1 MFKQVK
7 LVAGQVYRTKIKTPG
22 FWLIVLSPLLL
33 PIIAFLIGFMMSRG
47 ESNKPT
53 RLAIVDNSALVKTI
67 KSEKLLDVSLSEVP
81 TVDIAKKKLKDD
93 KIDGYL
99 VASDGQYE
107 LISSS
112 DGAAK
117 FDENKVR
124 NALTQ
129 IEMTEKASK
138 LNLKAED
145 LIALQTPAKLTM
157 KTQSNKGETSGGD
170 NKNMAN
176 YFISLGTGVAIFVLL
191 SIYTSMMAQEVAN
204 EKSSR
209 IMEIL
214 LAATSAKIQYYGKI
228 IGVSLLVV
236 THLLIYVVLA
246 GVASI
251 VLKGNKV
258 VENGL
263 KLFSGVDIGFLIIT
277 VLMVMLG
284 VISYLVLTA
293 IIASIV
299 NDQSQVQ
306 QVVQPIVYL
315 SMIGYV
321 ASFMSASMPSN
332 IVLKVLAMVP
342 FISPSLMPSR
352 LAIEYASTTEAIIA
366 LVLQLVALVLVAKF
380 GEKIYARNVLSYSD
394 EKVFKQFIHN
404 LKK

>member
-33 PIIAFLIGFMMSRG
+33 PIIAFLIGFMVSRG

-258 VENGL
+258 V
-263 KLFSGVDIGFLIIT
+263 K
-277 VLMVMLG
+277 M
-284 VISYLVLTA
+284 A
-293 IIASIV
+293 
-299 NDQSQVQ
+299 
-306 QVVQPIVYL
+306 
-315 SMIGYV
+315 
-321 ASFMSASMPSN
+321 
-332 IVLKVLAMVP
+332 
-342 FISPSLMPSR
+342 
-352 LAIEYASTTEAIIA
+352 
-366 LVLQLVALVLVAKF
+366 
-380 GEKIYARNVLSYSD
+380 
-394 EKVFKQFIHN
+394 
-404 LKK
+404 